1 MPASFARKVVP
12 SLSKGHVTQF
22 IDVLDE
28 IVVENPRKG
37 IEGANWIHS
46 LLYVHGNYLD
56 SLPDLKVKLM
66 NLQRLVSTHSVIY
79 MQLQKIAG
87 RVELLTRLSNTDY
100 HDESNVDVTGMG
112 ESDEVVESAVLSE
125 DE

>member
-1 MPASFARKVVP
+1 M
-12 SLSKGHVTQF
+12 
-22 IDVLDE
+22 
-28 IVVENPRKG
+28 
-37 IEGANWIHS
+37 
-46 LLYVHGNYLD
+46 D

-66 NLQRLVSTHSVIY
+66 NLQRVEMCVLCELQLVSTHSVIY

-100 HDESNVDVTGMG
+100 QDESNVDVTGMS
-112 ESDEVVESAVLSE
+112 ESDEVVESAVMSE

>member
-1 MPASFARKVVP
+1 M
-12 SLSKGHVTQF
+12 
-22 IDVLDE
+22 
-28 IVVENPRKG
+28 N
-37 IEGANWIHS
+37 
-46 LLYVHGNYLD
+46 

-66 NLQRLVSTHSVIY
+66 NLQRVEMCVLCELQLVSTHSVIY

-100 HDESNVDVTGMG
+100 QDESNVDVTGMG
-112 ESDEVVESAVLSE
+112 ESDEVVESVVMSE

>member
-1 MPASFARKVVP
+1 M
-12 SLSKGHVTQF
+12 
-22 IDVLDE
+22 
-28 IVVENPRKG
+28 
-37 IEGANWIHS
+37 
-46 LLYVHGNYLD
+46 LYVHGNYLD

-66 NLQRLVSTHSVIY
+66 NLQRVELCVLCELQLVSTHSVIY

-100 HDESNVDVTGMG
+100 QDESNVDVTGMG
-112 ESDEVVESAVLSE
+112 ESDEVVESAVMSE

>member
-1 MPASFARKVVP
+1 M
-12 SLSKGHVTQF
+12 
-22 IDVLDE
+22 
-28 IVVENPRKG
+28 
-37 IEGANWIHS
+37 
-46 LLYVHGNYLD
+46 LYVHGNYLD

-66 NLQRLVSTHSVIY
+66 NLQRVEMCELCELQLVSTHSVIY

-100 HDESNVDVTGMG
+100 QDESNVDVTGMG
-112 ESDEVVESAVLSE
+112 ESDEVVESAVMSE

>member
-1 MPASFARKVVP
+1 M
-12 SLSKGHVTQF
+12 
-22 IDVLDE
+22 
-28 IVVENPRKG
+28 
-37 IEGANWIHS
+37 
-46 LLYVHGNYLD
+46 LYVHGNYLD

-66 NLQRLVSTHSVIY
+66 NLQRVEMRVLCELQLVSTHSVIY

-100 HDESNVDVTGMG
+100 QDESNVDVTGMG
-112 ESDEVVESAVLSE
+112 ESDEVVESAIMSE